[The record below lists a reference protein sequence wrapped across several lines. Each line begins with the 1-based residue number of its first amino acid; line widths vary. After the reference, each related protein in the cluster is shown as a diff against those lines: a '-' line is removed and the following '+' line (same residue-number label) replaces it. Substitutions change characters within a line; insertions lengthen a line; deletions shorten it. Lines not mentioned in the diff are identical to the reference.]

1 MTDTL
6 TKINTDQLAAKLK
19 ELQTKFSKNNNDLS
33 AYLKAKPLNIDF
45 EVNKDDIVIS
55 FDLNKD
61 NAISIEVKTVYNY
74 SELVN
79 VEISYIEID
88 NVEDTYSIDD
98 EDSDLLLQCKRII
111 HDAVHYKLLDK
122 DADHINT
129 NFYHEVY
136 A

>member
-6 TKINTDQLAAKLK
+6 TKINADQLAAKLK
-19 ELQTKFSKNNNDLS
+19 ELQTEFSQYDGLS
-33 AYLKAKPLNIDF
+33 GYLRAKPLNVDF
-45 EVNKDDIVIS
+45 EVNKDSIVIS

-61 NAISIEVKTVYNY
+61 DAITIEVKTDYDY

-88 NVEDTYSIDD
+88 STDDTYSIDD

-122 DADHINT
+122 DSEIDT
-129 NFYHEVY
+129 NFYDDVY

>member
-1 MTDTL
+1 MNDIKE
-6 TKINTDQLAAKLK
+6 KINTQQLAAKLK
-19 ELQTKFSKNNNDLS
+19 ELQTEFSNNNNDLS
-33 AYLKAKPLNIDF
+33 AYLKAKPLNVDF
-45 EVNKDDIVIS
+45 EVNKDSIVIS

-61 NAISIEVKTVYNY
+61 DAITIEVKTDYDY
-74 SELVN
+74 SELVS

-88 NVEDTYSIDD
+88 STDDTYSIDD

-111 HDAVHYKLLDK
+111 HDAVHYKLLD

-129 NFYHEVY
+129 NFYDDVY

>member
-19 ELQTKFSKNNNDLS
+19 ELQTGFSKNNNDLS
-33 AYLKAKPLNIDF
+33 AYLKAKPLNVDF
-45 EVNKDDIVIS
+45 EVNKDNIVIS

-61 NAISIEVKTVYNY
+61 NAITIEVKTDYDY

-79 VEISYIEID
+79 AEISYIEVD

-98 EDSDLLLQCKRII
+98 EDSELLLQCKRII
-111 HDAVHYKLLDK
+111 HDAVHYKLLD

>member
-19 ELQTKFSKNNNDLS
+19 ELQTEFTNYDGLMG
-33 AYLKAKPLNIDF
+33 YMRAKPLNVDF
-45 EVNKDDIVIS
+45 EVNKDNIVIS
-55 FDLNKD
+55 FDLSKD
-61 NAISIEVKTVYNY
+61 DAITVEIKTDY
-74 SELVN
+74 SRGELVN

-88 NVEDTYSIDD
+88 NVEGTYFIDD

-111 HDAVHYKLLDK
+111 HDAVHYKLLDE
-122 DADHINT
+122 DSEIQT
-129 NFYHEVY
+129 NFYDDVY

>member
-6 TKINTDQLAAKLK
+6 TKINTQQLATKLK
-19 ELQTKFSKNNNDLS
+19 ELQNEFNQYDGLQG
-33 AYLKAKPLNIDF
+33 YLKAKPLNVDF
-45 EVNKDDIVIS
+45 EVNKDNIVIS

-61 NAISIEVKTVYNY
+61 NAITVKVKTDYDY

-79 VEISYIEID
+79 AEISYIEID

-111 HDAVHYKLLDK
+111 HDAVHYKLLDE
-122 DADHINT
+122 ADGIET
-129 NFYHEVY
+129 NFHIESY

>member
-1 MTDTL
+1 MTAIIEQ
-6 TKINTDQLAAKLK
+6 INTEQLAAKLK
-19 ELQTKFSKNNNDLS
+19 ELQTEFKHDDLS
-33 AYLKAKPLNIDF
+33 AYLKAKPLNVDF
-45 EVNKDDIVIS
+45 EVNKDNIVIS

-61 NAISIEVKTVYNY
+61 NAITVVVKTDY
-74 SELVN
+74 SYGELVN
-79 VEISYIEID
+79 AEISYIEID
-88 NVEDTYSIDD
+88 NIEDTYSIDD

-111 HDAVHYKLLDK
+111 HDAVHYKLLD

>member
-1 MTDTL
+1 MNDIKE
-6 TKINTDQLAAKLK
+6 KINTEQLAAKLK
-19 ELQTKFSKNNNDLS
+19 ELQTEFSKNNNDLS
-33 AYLKAKPLNIDF
+33 AYLKAKPLNVDF
-45 EVNKDDIVIS
+45 EVSKDNIVIS

-61 NAISIEVKTVYNY
+61 NAITVKVKTDYDY

-88 NVEDTYSIDD
+88 STEDTYFVDD

-111 HDAVHYKLLDK
+111 HDAVHYKLLD

-129 NFYHEVY
+129 NFYDDVY

>member
-1 MTDTL
+1 MNDIKE
-6 TKINTDQLAAKLK
+6 KINTEQLAAKLK
-19 ELQTKFSKNNNDLS
+19 ELQAEFKHDDLS
-33 AYLKAKPLNIDF
+33 AYLKAKPLNVDF
-45 EVNKDDIVIS
+45 EVNKDNIVIS

-61 NAISIEVKTVYNY
+61 NAITVVVKTDY
-74 SELVN
+74 SYGELVN
-79 VEISYIEID
+79 AEISYIEID
-88 NVEDTYSIDD
+88 NIEDTYSIDD

-111 HDAVHYKLLDK
+111 HDAVHYKLLD

>member
-19 ELQTKFSKNNNDLS
+19 ELQTEFTNYDGLMG
-33 AYLKAKPLNIDF
+33 YMRAKPLNVDF
-45 EVNKDDIVIS
+45 EVNKDSIVIS
-55 FDLNKD
+55 FDLSKD
-61 NAISIEVKTVYNY
+61 DAITVEIKTDYSY

-79 VEISYIEID
+79 IEISHIEVD
-88 NVEDTYSIDD
+88 NVEGTYSIDD

-111 HDAVHYKLLDK
+111 HDAVHYKLLD
-122 DADHINT
+122 DDSEIET
-129 NFYHEVY
+129 NFYSEVY